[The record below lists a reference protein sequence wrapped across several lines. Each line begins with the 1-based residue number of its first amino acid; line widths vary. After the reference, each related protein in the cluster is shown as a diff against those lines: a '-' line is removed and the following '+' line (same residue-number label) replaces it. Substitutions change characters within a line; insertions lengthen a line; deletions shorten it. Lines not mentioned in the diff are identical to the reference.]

1 MDLESTS
8 GGMETHTKENGR
20 HVLGMDKA
28 AINFKTEISMLENI
42 HGAKLKD
49 WANTLGEIKIFTQV
63 NSSTGKSMDK
73 AIGRRAVELTQTST
87 KVTTTRTRSM
97 VMESSFGAQEVNTK
111 ATTTMIKRRDMEKCI
126 GLTEVFTEGF
136 GLKEFSQE

>member
-1 MDLESTS
+1 
-8 GGMETHTKENGR
+8 
-20 HVLGMDKA
+20 MDKA

-42 HGAKLKD
+42 HGAKQKD

-73 AIGRRAVELTQTST
+73 AIGRRAVELTQTSI

-97 VMESSFGAQEVNTK
+97 VTESSSGAQEASTK
-111 ATTTMIKRRDMEKCI
+111 ATTTMIKRKDTEKCI
-126 GLTEVFTEGF
+126 GPTEASTEDS
-136 GLKEFSQE
+136 GLKESSQE